1 MSYEMYCFALQIIT
15 PITSTLGFESTDL
28 LPTIA
33 AILLFDIWLG
43 PLLRLSDWFTNI
55 KKHIL
60 GPRAKTQEEM
70 NLSFQGTFY
79 NFGERYTDFTKILFV
94 VFFYSALY
102 PCGFFFGFLI
112 LWFQYLVD
120 KFSLVRIWS
129 WTPLIGPELAVF
141 SRQFFFTG
149 AALTLCVVSAY
160 AFAQFPYDNLCDPLV
175 QDTGFSGEYFN
186 VETKQRDPLS
196 GWKDITLDSV
206 VVYQD
211 TNSVYCDQSWQ

>member
-1 MSYEMYCFALQIIT
+1 MLLQIIT
-15 PITSTLGFESTDL
+15 PVTSTLGFEDTDL
-28 LPTIA
+28 LPTIS
-33 AILLFDIWLG
+33 AILLFDVWLG
-43 PLLRLSDWFTNI
+43 PLLRLSDWFTNL

-94 VFFYSALY
+94 VFFYSALF
-102 PCGFFFGFLI
+102 PPGFFFGFLI
-112 LWFQYLVD
+112 LTFQYLLD

-149 AALTLCVVSAY
+149 AALAFCVVSAY
-160 AFAQFPYDNLCDPLV
+160 AFAQFPYDNLCDPLEPAA
-175 QDTGFSGEYFN
+175 DLSGVYTNFVTYE
-186 VETKQRDPLS
+186 RDGIS
-196 GWKDITLDSV
+196 GWKETVLAQVDV
-206 VVYQD
+206 EQD
-211 TNSVYCDQSWQ
+211 TETVFCQQSWM